1 MNEILRSYLGQNLLN
16 LIEQNLD
23 EYKLLHLDEKQ
34 IYKQIYDLNDIVIM
48 CMYLI
53 ALDRN
58 ESDLA
63 YKIKK
68 ANQMLIRKR
77 KEDFKIAFEN
87 KNLDAFF
94 SKKSKIDIVNLAK
107 ELNLYVLSDKEYL
120 KLSNEE
126 KKMYKALKKY
136 LNKK

>member
-1 MNEILRSYLGQNLLN
+1 MNEILRSYLGKNLLN

-87 KNLDAFF
+87 KNLDDFF
-94 SKKSKIDIVNLAK
+94 NKKSKIDIVNLAK

-136 LNKK
+136 LNK

>member
-1 MNEILRSYLGQNLLN
+1 MNEILRSYLGENLLN

-68 ANQMLIRKR
+68 ANQILIRKR

-87 KNLDAFF
+87 NNLAAFF

-120 KLSNEE
+120 KLPNEE
-126 KKMYKALKKY
+126 RKMYKALKEY
-136 LNKK
+136 LNK

>member
-1 MNEILRSYLGQNLLN
+1 MNEILCSYLGENLLN

-136 LNKK
+136 LNKE

>member
-1 MNEILRSYLGQNLLN
+1 MNEILRSYLGENLLN

-68 ANQMLIRKR
+68 ANQTLIRKR

-87 KNLDAFF
+87 NNLDAFF

-126 KKMYKALKKY
+126 RKMYKALKKY
-136 LNKK
+136 LNK

>member
-1 MNEILRSYLGQNLLN
+1 
-16 LIEQNLD
+16 
-23 EYKLLHLDEKQ
+23 
-34 IYKQIYDLNDIVIM
+34 
-48 CMYLI
+48 
-53 ALDRN
+53 
-58 ESDLA
+58 
-63 YKIKK
+63 
-68 ANQMLIRKR
+68 MLIRKR

-136 LNKK
+136 LNK

>member
-1 MNEILRSYLGQNLLN
+1 MNEILHSYLGKNLLN

-87 KNLDAFF
+87 KNLDDFF

-136 LNKK
+136 LNK